1 MTQEIIKSEL
11 QLIFRS
17 TLNIPDLEI
26 TEELSADHLPA
37 WDSLS
42 HLILITEVEGFF
54 NVKFRLKELISMK
67 NVGDMIV
74 LIEEKKNI

>member
-26 TEELSADHLPA
+26 TEELSADHIPA